1 MIFQV
6 WNWPDIP
13 KTRFLAKGPS
23 EICDMS
29 WMEDLGD
36 LGRYRACF
44 VRLGTDPRHQDP
56 GFKEEEGESVN
67 ALCQISSVGTKR
79 DA

>member
-1 MIFQV
+1 
-6 WNWPDIP
+6 
-13 KTRFLAKGPS
+13 
-23 EICDMS
+23 MS

-44 VRLGTDPRHQDP
+44 VRLGMDSRHQDP